1 MVWPVVDI
9 RQPFTSIGPDGY
21 LTQKILETILTNVC
35 AQPCDPGIVWPI
47 WWTTIRPKNYWTTI
61 KSGADLQ
68 KKHYHRIVSKIWPS
82 LWSKQKE
89 ICKLSSSRKNRQVK
103 IQKKLTKMTSNKLN
117 GRADQEKDRQLEK
130 RKVQRN
136 ALRAFSF
143 ESPRGFKDTESLDVK
158 FAS

>member
-1 MVWPVVDI
+1 MKCDHRIVWPMVDI

-21 LTQKILETILTNVC
+21 LTQKILETILTNGC
-35 AQPCDPGIVWPI
+35 AQPCDPGIVWLMVDNHYPQK
-47 WWTTIRPKNYWTTI
+47 TIGQQSKAVLIFKR
-61 KSGADLQ
+61 
-68 KKHYHRIVSKIWPS
+68 KHYHRIVSKIWPS

-130 RKVQRN
+130 ERCKEM
-136 ALRAFSF
+136 LW
-143 ESPRGFKDTESLDVK
+143 GHSL
-158 FAS
+158 